1 MIHQRPQ
8 IYKKCKAFVVKI
20 MLHKLLISI
29 LATTFIFI
37 GQADLA
43 TLQITILFILPD
55 QTQAYKHD
63 IEISLL
69 LAFLTESKASNKK
82 NDLDRNQMSNQ

>member
-8 IYKKCKAFVVKI
+8 IYKKCKTFVVKI
-20 MLHKLLISI
+20 MIHKLLINI

-63 IEISLL
+63 RKISLL
-69 LAFLTESKASNKK
+69 SDFLPESKASNQK
-82 NDLDRNQMSNQ
+82 NDLDRNEMSIQ

>member
-37 GQADLA
+37 SQADQA
-43 TLQITILFILPD
+43 TLQITILFMLPD
-55 QTQAYKHD
+55 QTQAYKLD

-69 LAFLTESKASNKK
+69 SEFLPESKASNQK
-82 NDLDRNQMSNQ
+82 NDLNRNQMSNQ